1 MNTLITSQSTMDQS
15 TTKLS
20 NIGPPNNTESITD
33 TSDARLKLEQAQ
45 HRLQR
50 AENRKNYLADTQRK
64 QRAHRLITRG
74 AAMEHI
80 FPDIVPLT
88 EREFFELT
96 ERISEL
102 PGTPALIQE
111 AVDRHHDID
120 NESEREAS

>member
-1 MNTLITSQSTMDQS
+1 MNQSITSPSIMDQS

-20 NIGPPNNTESITD
+20 NIDPPNKTESITD
-33 TSDARLKLEQAQ
+33 ASDAQLKLEQAQ

-80 FPDIVPLT
+80 FPDIIPLT
-88 EREFFELT
+88 EREFFELA

-111 AVDRHHDID
+111 AVDRHHDIG
-120 NESEREAS
+120 NEPKQEAS